1 METTALKGWIE
12 DVSAKLPEKQWR
24 RLAGGGLA
32 GLIVIT
38 GGSVLLRKR
47 SIEAYT
53 TADVVSVY
61 SPIQGVVKQQ
71 NLTAGEQFSAGEMLL
86 DIQASRNDASKLA
99 STTLKLRQTEA
110 ELNAV
115 TQELQRYKQINVA
128 RLESEVDRAERTL
141 QDLEAQQR
149 RYASQANRYRDLV
162 KTGAMDEDTL
172 IGSETMATS
181 LAQRVGNQRQDLE
194 NLRLELQSAR
204 AGINTLMETPWRS
217 ARRMEIMEVEL
228 NRLTSRRKELLDQRD
243 QLQQEV
249 AAAQK
254 RSTFVYRP
262 QFPGMILTSR
272 TSVGDEVND
281 GNLLLTA
288 VNCNKLRVEA
298 LFEASKLKDL
308 RLGQDVRIEWPLS
321 GRSSTGQIVS
331 LRGEQSLSG
340 LESIGAAKFRPAH
353 ADRSRVLIELNP
365 NDLKAQQCRLG
376 ERVRV
381 DL

>member
-1 METTALKGWIE
+1 VETTALKGWIE
-12 DVSAKLPEKQWR
+12 GVSAKLPEKQWR

-86 DIQASRNDASKLA
+86 DIEASRNDASKLA

-194 NLRLELQSAR
+194 NLRLEFQSAR
-204 AGINTLMETPWRS
+204 SGIKTLMETPWRS

-228 NRLTSRRKELLDQRD
+228 NRLASRRKELLDQRD

-331 LRGEQSLSG
+331 LRGPPVSGKLSP
-340 LESIGAAKFRPAH
+340 L
-353 ADRSRVLIELNP
+353 
-365 NDLKAQQCRLG
+365 
-376 ERVRV
+376 
-381 DL
+381 

>member
-1 METTALKGWIE
+1 METTALKSWIE
-12 DVSAKLPEKQWR
+12 GVSAKLPEKQWR

-86 DIQASRNDASKLA
+86 DIEASRNDASKLA

-181 LAQRVGNQRQDLE
+181 LALRVCNQRQHRRGAL
-194 NLRLELQSAR
+194 AR
-204 AGINTLMETPWRS
+204 
-217 ARRMEIMEVEL
+217 
-228 NRLTSRRKELLDQRD
+228 SRR
-243 QLQQEV
+243 
-249 AAAQK
+249 
-254 RSTFVYRP
+254 
-262 QFPGMILTSR
+262 G
-272 TSVGDEVND
+272 
-281 GNLLLTA
+281 
-288 VNCNKLRVEA
+288 
-298 LFEASKLKDL
+298 
-308 RLGQDVRIEWPLS
+308 
-321 GRSSTGQIVS
+321 
-331 LRGEQSLSG
+331 
-340 LESIGAAKFRPAH
+340 
-353 ADRSRVLIELNP
+353 
-365 NDLKAQQCRLG
+365 CR
-376 ERVRV
+376 
-381 DL
+381 

>member
-1 METTALKGWIE
+1 
-12 DVSAKLPEKQWR
+12 
-24 RLAGGGLA
+24 
-32 GLIVIT
+32 
-38 GGSVLLRKR
+38 
-47 SIEAYT
+47 
-53 TADVVSVY
+53 VY

-128 RLESEVDRAERTL
+128 RLESEVDQAKRTL

-149 RYASQANRYRDLV
+149 RYASQAKRYRDLV

-194 NLRLELQSAR
+194 NLKLELQSAK
-204 AGINTLMETPWRS
+204 AGINTLIETPWRS

-228 NRLTSRRKELLDQRD
+228 NRLASRRKELLDQRD

-288 VNCNKLRVEA
+288 VNCNKMRVEA

-321 GRSSTGQIVS
+321 GRSGTGQIVS

-340 LESIGAAKFRPAH
+340 LESTGAAKFRPAH